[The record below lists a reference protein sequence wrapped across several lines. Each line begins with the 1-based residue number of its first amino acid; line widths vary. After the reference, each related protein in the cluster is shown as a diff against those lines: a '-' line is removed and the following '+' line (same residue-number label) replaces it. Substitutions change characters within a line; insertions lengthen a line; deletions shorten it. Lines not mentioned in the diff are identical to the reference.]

1 MKTLPAGELAKKSF
15 RFPMRLAD
23 SVELRFVDWS
33 AMMVRGGADKTRT
46 AARAGIGV
54 KGWR

>member
-33 AMMVRGGADKTRT
+33 AMMVRGAADKTRT